1 MNKKLTSLI
10 LIVAVVLSMDCA
22 GRVFAESIDN
32 TGFAAPRQEMFEPI
46 LQQIYND
53 YGELYE
59 FENFEFKTFNFTKD
73 DEDYIGI
80 DVLVDMTLTR
90 HPKDSP
96 YFKGVAE
103 AIKAYEDN
111 DYLRSSLEKEI
122 YEEIKDVESECYL
135 VPDRTTFTYAY
146 KAADSNYRCLK
157 CNYSLEDCYYRVD
170 GEETELIPADELNQV
185 EDESALFEEGY
196 ESLMNSA
203 RELLLDKYK
212 AASPNKIDVSYDRI
226 AARDWARKNAFAE
239 QEYPSKEVSGTD
251 CANFVSKAL
260 RAGGIPKDEPGEW
273 YGSKHWGGWAGKNW
287 LRTGNKTKGGVVP
300 YMTKKGYFSLVKKE
314 SKVNAGCIM
323 YWTKVSHV
331 ALVTYGDGSTIKY
344 TQHGAHQS
352 KDTVYRSGGSISAKF
367 YKHK

>member
-22 GRVFAESIDN
+22 GPVFAESIDSN
-32 TGFAAPRQEMFEPI
+32 RFATPNQEMFEPI

-53 YGELYE
+53 YGELYD

-212 AASPNKIDVSYDRI
+212 AASPNNDR
-226 AARDWARKNAFAE
+226 
-239 QEYPSKEVSGTD
+239 
-251 CANFVSKAL
+251 
-260 RAGGIPKDEPGEW
+260 
-273 YGSKHWGGWAGKNW
+273 
-287 LRTGNKTKGGVVP
+287 
-300 YMTKKGYFSLVKKE
+300 
-314 SKVNAGCIM
+314 
-323 YWTKVSHV
+323 
-331 ALVTYGDGSTIKY
+331 
-344 TQHGAHQS
+344 
-352 KDTVYRSGGSISAKF
+352 
-367 YKHK
+367 